1 MLRHSSGITRFGFH
15 VVACCFDCD
24 IIWAPI
30 YLDTLDIPILHFTS
44 ILSCTYTSYLY
55 WFNLHCRKIYT

>member
-55 WFNLHCRKIYT
+55 